1 MAAVQQPKQAVYG
14 ESALI
19 PKERYTS
26 RDWLEL
32 EYERLWP
39 RVWQMACRLEEIPK
53 RGDYAEHTIGSQSV
67 LIVRESG
74 ERIRAFRNSCL
85 HRGTRLAAG
94 CGAFRNNVI
103 RCRFHGW
110 AWTLDGS
117 IHEVPDAHDFAPEC
131 VAASALQLPEASV
144 DTWGGFVFV
153 NLDRNAGPL
162 REFLGPVPDVLD
174 KFEPEKMRYK
184 RYRTTVM
191 DCNWKAGLD
200 AFNEVYHIEAT
211 HMWDLSGVAAKYGP
225 RSVSRARY
233 SGRDASGATPGS
245 YAFEHRLF
253 ENQNLLAGT
262 AASIAAVRRLRDL
275 GPDPRKTVM
284 DTLRTQIS
292 INLAHEDDLAYVDSL
307 DELPADMQV
316 NDFMALVRRESA
328 KLKGLDYSH
337 LTTYDI
343 VGSVNFCVY
352 PNLMGPITAGNWI
365 LHRFRPNG
373 DDPNSCLYDLI
384 FLHRFGDTEEVPAVT
399 KEWYPDWQAHE
410 WGAVIEQDLANMAHV
425 QRGMH
430 ESTYPGLRLNRQEA
444 GLRNFHR
451 FLDRYLL

>member
-1 MAAVQQPKQAVYG
+1 MAAVQQPKQPVYG

-32 EYERLWP
+32 EYKRLWP
-39 RVWQMACRLEEIPK
+39 RVWQMACRLEEIPN
-53 RGDYAEHTIGSQSV
+53 RGDYVEYTIGSQSV
-67 LIVRESG
+67 LIVRESA
-74 ERIRAFRNSCL
+74 ERIRAYRNSCL

-94 CGAFRNNVI
+94 CGAFRNDVI

-117 IHEVPDAHDFAPEC
+117 IYEVPDAHDFAPEC
-131 VAASALQLPEASV
+131 VDASALHLPEASV
-144 DTWGGFVFV
+144 DTWGGFVFL
-153 NLDRNAGPL
+153 NLDKDAKPL
-162 REFLGPVPDVLD
+162 REFLGPVPDLLD

-253 ENQNLLAGT
+253 ENQNLLAAT
-262 AASIAAVRRLRDL
+262 PASIAVARRLRDL
-275 GPDPRKTVM
+275 GPDPRKSVM

-292 INLAHEDDLAYVDSL
+292 INLAHEDDLAFVASL
-307 DELPADMQV
+307 GELPAEMQV
-316 NDFMALVRRESA
+316 NDFMAWVRRESG
-328 KLKGLDYSH
+328 KLRGIDYSH

-343 VGSVNFCVY
+343 TGSVNFCVY

-384 FLHRFGDTEEVPAVT
+384 FLHRFGDTEEVPVVT
-399 KEWYPDWQAHE
+399 KEWYPDWRTHE
-410 WGAVIEQDLANMAHV
+410 WGAVVEQDLANMAHV

-444 GLRNFHR
+444 GLRNLHR
-451 FLDRYLL
+451 FLDRHLL